1 MSYTSDFKRF
11 VTSQYIFAAVRVTL
25 AVVFPSIIMAY
36 FGVLKEFFL
45 FPLATVFV
53 GLTDQPGPII
63 RRRNS
68 MLLAVICFFI
78 AATVASLAKGNP
90 AFIFLE
96 LLIFGFFFSMI
107 GVYGQR
113 LSAVGALTLVV
124 LAIFVDG
131 HLTGT
136 NVLKS
141 LTIFLAGS
149 FWFVLIFLI
158 VTRLQP
164 YKLASQQIGENYILL
179 GEYLKIRSQLYLPE
193 PNYTRIFD
201 EIISHQIK
209 IKNLQEDTRETVFR
223 TREIIKESTTTSRL
237 LMLMFLN
244 SMDLHEKL
252 MTSESDYKKL
262 HLDSRNTEVL
272 TAMNVFL
279 LNLSAEIT
287 NIGIDLQSGV
297 KAKPIS
303 NIDGELEKLY
313 TVYYDYRN
321 RQMSAGN
328 LENFMLLR
336 QILMR
341 ITDLSSEIK
350 SIYKIFSQDIK
361 LAKSLSSGLDLRQ
374 FLNPE
379 EKINFKV
386 FRNNLSLKSMQF
398 RHAIRVT
405 LALLIGYGVTRF
417 SFFPVGHAYWVLITI
432 ITIIRPNY
440 SITKHRNY
448 VRLLGTISGALIAY
462 IILWQI
468 SNNVILL
475 FLLLTS
481 MILAFSFLKGKYFWA
496 VFFITIYVFLSF
508 NFLKPGNVNVIFKD
522 RLFDTFVAGI
532 IVYLVSY
539 FILPVWEHTQNI
551 DLMKTATQDN
561 INYFEA
567 VMKNFE
573 TEKTEESTQDYKM
586 KRKAAM
592 VSLANLS
599 DNFQRML
606 SDPKNQQ
613 KKLEKVHQFVTTSH
627 LFTAY
632 SASLSQFFNGKN
644 LKKYP
649 QIDAEKWTQKIKS
662 ELENSLNIL
671 NDIPQIDIEND
682 LITPESEIEILLN
695 NRKLEL
701 QENEKF
707 DHRDPNKISHLTE
720 LKNIT
725 ELLELMSDVAREQR
739 KALAGFQTFIVKN
752 QSTIVKQ

>member
-25 AVVFPSIIMAY
+25 AVVLPSIVMAY

-53 GLTDQPGPII
+53 GLTDQPGPVI
-63 RRRNS
+63 RRRNA
-68 MLLAVICFFI
+68 MLLAIISFFI
-78 AATVASLAKGNP
+78 AAAVASLAKGSP
-90 AFIFLE
+90 LFIFVE
-96 LLIFGFFFSMI
+96 LIIFGFFFSMI

-113 LSAVGALTLVV
+113 LSAVGSLTLIV

-136 NVLKS
+136 NALKS
-141 LTIFLAGS
+141 LIIFFAGS
-149 FWFVLIFLI
+149 VWFLLIFLI

-179 GEYLKIRSQLYLPE
+179 GDYLKIRAQLYLPN
-193 PNYTRIFD
+193 PKYTLIFD

-209 IKNLQEDTRETVFR
+209 IKNLQEDTRETMFR

-252 MTSESDYKKL
+252 MTSESDYKTL
-262 HLDSRNTEVL
+262 HQDQKNTKVL
-272 TAMNVFL
+272 SAMNVFL
-279 LNLSAEIT
+279 LNLAAEIT
-287 NIGIDLQSGV
+287 NIGIELQSGR
-297 KAKPIS
+297 KAKPLTNTDAEI
-303 NIDGELEKLY
+303 NKLY
-313 TVYYDYRN
+313 TVYYDYRKKE
-321 RQMSAGN
+321 MSAGN
-328 LENFMLLR
+328 LENFMILR

-341 ITDLSSEIK
+341 ITNLSTEIK
-350 SIYKIFSQDIK
+350 GIYKIFSQDIK
-361 LAKSLSSGLDLRQ
+361 LAKSLSSGLDLRK

-386 FRNNLSLKSMQF
+386 FKNNLSLKSMQF
-398 RHAIRVT
+398 RHALRVT

-417 SFFPVGHAYWVLITI
+417 SFFPVGHAYWVLITVVA
-432 ITIIRPNY
+432 IIRPNY

-462 IILWQI
+462 LLLWQI
-468 SNNVILL
+468 SNNAILL
-475 FLLLTS
+475 FFLLTS
-481 MILAFSFLKGKYFWA
+481 MILAFTFLKGKYFWA

-508 NFLKPGNVNVIFKD
+508 NFLKPGNINVIFKD
-522 RLFDTFVAGI
+522 RIFDTFVGGF
-532 IVYLVSY
+532 VVFLVSY
-539 FILPVWEHTQNI
+539 FILPVWEHTQNL

-561 INYFEA
+561 INYFKA
-567 VMKNFE
+567 VMQNFYAVE
-573 TEKTEESTQDYKM
+573 AQTETQDYKI
-586 KRKAAM
+586 KRKAAL

-613 KKLEKVHQFVTTSH
+613 KKLEIVHQFVTTSH

-632 SASLSQFFNGKN
+632 NASLSQYFNAKN

-649 QIDAEKWTQKIKS
+649 EIDAKKWEEKISVQ
-662 ELENSLNIL
+662 LQNSLNIL
-671 NDIPQIDIEND
+671 NNIPQDFHEED
-682 LITPESEIEILLN
+682 LIIPENEIEFLLN
-695 NRKLEL
+695 KRKAELEETEL
-701 QENEKF
+701 F
-707 DHRDPNKISHLTE
+707 DHRNPTKISHLTE

-739 KALAGFQTFIVKN
+739 KALAGFQNFIDKDIN
-752 QSTIVKQ
+752 LQS

>member
-25 AVVFPSIIMAY
+25 AVVLPSIIMAY
-36 FGVLKEFFL
+36 FGILKEFFL
-45 FPLATVFV
+45 FPLATLFV
-53 GLTDQPGPII
+53 GLTDQPGPSI

-68 MLLAVICFFI
+68 MLLAVICFFM
-78 AATVASLAKGNP
+78 AAAVASLAKGNP
-90 AFIFLE
+90 IFIFIE
-96 LLIFGFFFSMI
+96 LLVFGFFFSMI
-107 GVYGQR
+107 GIYGQR
-113 LSAVGALTLVV
+113 LSSVGSLTLIV

-131 HLTGT
+131 HLTGSNT
-136 NVLKS
+136 LKS
-141 LTIFLAGS
+141 LIIFLAGS
-149 FWFVLIFLI
+149 FWFVLVFLI

-164 YKLASQQIGENYILL
+164 YKLARQQIGENYILL
-179 GEYLKIRSQLYLPE
+179 GEYLKIRAQLYLPN
-193 PNYTRIFD
+193 PNYSVVFD
-201 EIISHQIK
+201 EILSHQIK

-262 HLDSRNTEVL
+262 HEDLKNREVL
-272 TAMNVFL
+272 SAMNVFL
-279 LNLSAEIT
+279 LKLSAEIT
-287 NIGIDLQSGV
+287 NIGIDLQSGF
-297 KAKPIS
+297 KSKPLS
-303 NIDGELEKLY
+303 NIDTELDKLY
-313 TVYYDYRN
+313 TIYYDYRN
-321 RQMSAGN
+321 KEMTSQS
-328 LENFMLLR
+328 LENFMIIR

-341 ITDLSSEIK
+341 ITDLGTEIK

-361 LAKSLSSGLDLRQ
+361 LAKSLSSGLDLRK

-386 FRNNLSLKSMQF
+386 FRNNLSLDSMQF

-405 LALLIGYGVTRF
+405 IALLIGYGITRF

-432 ITIIRPNY
+432 IAIIRPNY

-448 VRLLGTISGALIAY
+448 VRLLGTVSGALLAY
-462 IILWQI
+462 LLLWQI
-468 SNNVILL
+468 SSQTILL

-481 MILAFSFLKGKYFWA
+481 MILAFTFLKGKYYWA
-496 VFFITIYVFLSF
+496 VLFITVYVFLSF
-508 NFLKPGNVNVIFKD
+508 NFLKPGNINAIFKD
-522 RLFDTFVAGI
+522 RIFDNFVGGF
-532 IVYLVSY
+532 VVFLVSY

-551 DLMKTATQDN
+551 DLMKTATQNN
-561 INYFEA
+561 IDYFEA
-567 VMKNFE
+567 VMQNFKTEE
-573 TEKTEESTQDYKM
+573 TEKNIQHYKM
-586 KRKAAM
+586 KRKAAL

-632 SASLSQFFNGKN
+632 TASLSQFFNGKSLN
-644 LKKYP
+644 KYP
-649 QIDAEKWTQKIKS
+649 EIDAEKWSQKIKN

-671 NDIPQIDIEND
+671 NNVAPIFSEND
-682 LITPESEIEILLN
+682 LITPENEVEFLLN
-695 NRKLEL
+695 KRKAEL
-701 QENEKF
+701 KENEF
-707 DHRDPNKISHLTE
+707 VDHRDPTKISYLTE

-739 KALAGFQTFIVKN
+739 KVLTGFQTFIVKKSN
-752 QSTIVKQ
+752 LQL

>member
-25 AVVFPSIIMAY
+25 AVVLPSIAMAY

-68 MLLAVICFFI
+68 MLLAVVCFFI
-78 AATVASLAKGNP
+78 AASVASLAKGNP
-90 AFIFLE
+90 VFVFAE
-96 LLIFGFFFSMI
+96 LLVFGFFASMI

-113 LSAVGALTLVV
+113 LSVVGSLTLIV
-124 LAIFVDG
+124 LAIFIDG
-131 HLTGT
+131 HLTG
-136 NVLKS
+136 NNALKS
-141 LTIFLAGS
+141 LIIFLAGS
-149 FWFVLIFLI
+149 LWFVLIFLI

-179 GEYLKIRSQLYLPE
+179 GEYLKIRAQLYLPN
-193 PNYTRIFD
+193 PNYESIFD

-252 MTSESDYKKL
+252 MTSENDYKKL
-262 HLDSRNTEVL
+262 HQDKKNSAVL
-272 TAMNVFL
+272 SAMNGFL
-279 LNLSAEIT
+279 LNLAAEIT

-297 KAKPIS
+297 KAKPLI
-303 NIDGELEKLY
+303 NIDAELDKLY

-321 RQMSAGN
+321 KEMSAVS
-328 LENFMLLR
+328 LENFMILR

-341 ITDLSSEIK
+341 ITDLSTEIK

-361 LAKSLSSGLDLRQ
+361 LAKSLSSGLDLRK

-386 FRNNLSLKSMQF
+386 FRNNLSLDSMQF
-398 RHAIRVT
+398 RHAIRLT
-405 LALLIGYGVTRF
+405 LALLIGYGITRF
-417 SFFPVGHAYWVLITI
+417 NFFPAGHAYWVLITI
-432 ITIIRPNY
+432 VTIIRPNY

-448 VRLLGTISGALIAY
+448 VRLLGTISGALVAY
-462 IILWQI
+462 FVLWQI
-468 SNNVILL
+468 SSNAILL
-475 FLLLTS
+475 FILLTS
-481 MILAFSFLKGKYFWA
+481 MILAFSFLKGKYYWA
-496 VFFITIYVFLSF
+496 VLFITVYVFLSF
-508 NFLKPGNVNVIFKD
+508 NFLKPGNINVLFKD
-522 RLFDTFVAGI
+522 RLLDTFVGGF
-532 IVYLVSY
+532 VVFLVSY
-539 FILPVWEHTQNI
+539 FILPVWEHTQNL
-551 DLMKTATQDN
+551 DLMKTATRDN
-561 INYFEA
+561 INYFNS
-567 VMKNFE
+567 VMLNFE
-573 TEKTEESTQDYKM
+573 TKEDKNIQDFKM
-586 KRKAAM
+586 KRKAAL

-632 SASLSQFFNGKN
+632 TASLSQYFNGKN

-649 QIDAEKWTQKIKS
+649 EIDAERWTEKIS
-662 ELENSLNIL
+662 IELQNSLNIL
-671 NDIPQIDIEND
+671 NNDQVHLPETELIIPD
-682 LITPESEIEILLN
+682 SEVEFLLN
-695 NRKLEL
+695 KRKAEL
-701 QENEKF
+701 QENELI
-707 DHRDPNKISHLTE
+707 DRRDPTKISHLTE
-720 LKNIT
+720 LKNLT
-725 ELLELMSDVAREQR
+725 ELLELMYDVAREQR
-739 KALAGFQTFIVKN
+739 KVLTGFQTFIEKKPN
-752 QSTIVKQ
+752 PQL